1 MSAWRATSAS
11 PVLPS
16 FDFAATAAFYGRLG
30 FSVARTYPDLLLMQ
44 SGQVELQFASVADPQ
59 TGVGQRVYLR
69 GENVPAGAK
78 EAEATLLHMDWV
90 ADEFRLVDPDGTLV
104 RVGETLK

>member
-30 FSVARTYPDLLLMQ
+30 FSVVRQGYAFFLRHDYVLSALLALCQ
-44 SGQVELQFASVADPQ
+44 IKVDVA
-59 TGVGQRVYLR
+59 
-69 GENVPAGAK
+69 
-78 EAEATLLHMDWV
+78 
-90 ADEFRLVDPDGTLV
+90 
-104 RVGETLK
+104 

>member
-1 MSAWRATSAS
+1 VSAWRATSAS

-30 FSVARTYPDLLLMQ
+30 FSVARTYPDLLLLQ

-59 TGVGQRVYLR
+59 RGAGLRVYLR
-69 GENVPAGAK
+69 GDNVPAGAR
-78 EAEATLLHMDWV
+78 EAGSELLHMDWG
-90 ADEFRLVDPDGTLV
+90 ADEFRLIDPDGTLV

>member
-44 SGQVELQFASVADPQ
+44 SGKVELQFASVADRQ
-59 TGVGQRVYLR
+59 TGVGHRVYLR
-69 GENVPAGAK
+69 GDGVPEGAK
-78 EAEATLLHMDWV
+78 ETGATLLHMDWG

>member
-16 FDFAATAAFYGRLG
+16 FDFEATAAFYGQLG
-30 FSVARTYPDLLLMQ
+30 FSVVRTYPDLLLLQ
-44 SGQVELQFASVADPQ
+44 SGQVELQFASVADAQ
-59 TGVGQRVYLR
+59 KGVGQRVYLR
-69 GENVPAGAK
+69 GDNVPAGAK
-78 EAEATLLHMDWV
+78 EAEATLLRMDWG